1 MTQDEICSPVLDNL
15 YSLKIINPGA
25 SMIKYL
31 RKASL
36 CLLQSKHT
44 YQFRHTTKLNESMGF
59 LYIEAC
65 TKER

>member
-36 CLLQSKHT
+36 CLLQT